1 MLCVFLYVRYSY
13 IYIHTVYSID
23 LMYID
28 SYVMCMYIL
37 SNITLFSCPEPGWWL
52 PFGANEHF
60 WVTNKYFASS
70 RRRNLI
76 RMGRC
81 QHLVRSSSAES
92 TFGGSFEHGSHVP
105 VVCWKDFKKL
115 FDKQALRK
123 LGFNFGTMWTSFP
136 RVDPGILRGHIQDHP
151 SLTCWLN
158 GSTAWVANFWMEK
171 SLEYINRFCCS
182 YTP

>member
-1 MLCVFLYVRYSY
+1 
-13 IYIHTVYSID
+13 
-23 LMYID
+23 
-28 SYVMCMYIL
+28 MCILMYIL

-52 PFGANEHF
+52 PF
-60 WVTNKYFASS
+60 ASS
-70 RRRNLI
+70 RRRSLI

-115 FDKQALRK
+115 FDKQALHK
-123 LGFNFGTMWTSFP
+123 LGSNFGGRSRYFAGP
-136 RVDPGILRGHIQDHP
+136 HP

-158 GSTAWVANFWMEK
+158 GSTAWVAIFGWRNRWKK
-171 SLEYINRFCCS
+171 SFLLFLHSLKPTVRPESGPGPRRKRSS
-182 YTP
+182 YFQTLLFRSF